1 MNEISDTQPDPHA
14 VLFCRRH
21 LCFLTLQSHRCTW
34 CQNNTAHSNAPW
46 HTTALTGSS
55 AASSPSSAL
64 SLLLAEQHN
73 EATAKNIKASVIG
86 HVLLPK
92 KLKLKTSW
100 KPLPVP
106 HLQPDCGL
114 QDCKYSS
121 CYVMLFHFIRKIQ
134 KNIIWINVYRN
145 INVQLADTLASAAS
159 SSASQDI
166 CNPDSHRLPPPTASA
181 SSASASKLELNLKTT
196 PKRLPSASMPPYPK
210 TLTVSSS
217 LGESR
222 SAAAERG
229 MKTGAWQKSGRHQM
243 FAVHPL
249 NHKHRM

>member
-1 MNEISDTQPDPHA
+1 MQSYSAVDTCVFWLCKAIAAHGVRTTRRTAMHHGIPPPWPALLPLPLPPAPCHYCWRSNITKRQQRTSKLWWSDT
-14 VLFCRRH
+14 FCYQRSWNSKQVES
-21 LCFLTLQSHRCTW
+21 LCRFLICNLIVDSK
-34 CQNNTAHSNAPW
+34 TA
-46 HTTALTGSS
+46 
-55 AASSPSSAL
+55 
-64 SLLLAEQHN
+64 
-73 EATAKNIKASVIG
+73 NILHVI
-86 HVLLPK
+86 
-92 KLKLKTSW
+92 
-100 KPLPVP
+100 
-106 HLQPDCGL
+106 
-114 QDCKYSS
+114 
-121 CYVMLFHFIRKIQ
+121 YVMLFHFIRKIQ